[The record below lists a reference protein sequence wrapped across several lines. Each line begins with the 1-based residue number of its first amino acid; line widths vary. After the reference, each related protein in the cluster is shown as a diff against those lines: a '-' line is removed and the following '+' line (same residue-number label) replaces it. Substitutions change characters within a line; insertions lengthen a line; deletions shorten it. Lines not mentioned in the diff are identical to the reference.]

1 MQLEESVY
9 LIWEEISVLKS
20 ISHYLGIWGK
30 PVNKVYIIIFK
41 SVRYKYS
48 LTNPFIIRLKALMIS
63 SGLSSLLYFCVS
75 TSNMELSI
83 TTPALLFPA
92 ISLLMLAYTNRF
104 LALASLIR
112 NLHDKYKKDEAQKHI
127 IEQLKNLRARIRMIR
142 SMQAFGVLS
151 FLFCVVCMF
160 CIFRGWPDA
169 SYIVFAISIVCF
181 IISLILSLM
190 EISLST
196 RALELELSDME
207 ELSRTGF
214 FSEILRSKDE

>member
-1 MQLEESVY
+1 M
-9 LIWEEISVLKS
+9 
-20 ISHYLGIWGK
+20 
-30 PVNKVYIIIFK
+30 
-41 SVRYKYS
+41 
-48 LTNPFIIRLKALMIS
+48 IRLRALVIS
-63 SGLSSLLYFCVS
+63 SGLSSLLYLCIS
-75 TSNMELSI
+75 IRYMELSI

-112 NLHDKYKKDEAQKHI
+112 NLHEKYKKDEGQKHI

-160 CIFRGWPDA
+160 CVFRGWPQA
-169 SYIVFAISIVCF
+169 SYIVFAISIICF

-214 FSEILRSKDE
+214 FSEILRSKEE